1 MSPKLY
7 KSLST
12 SVSALL
18 VALLLSACHPRQPDD
33 LLTISGP
40 FEAVSLAPSK
50 SGYVYTRMQI
60 LETLINANDAGKLLP
75 GLAQSWDIDDQNR
88 RWTLH
93 LRPEVTFHNG
103 TPLTAEAVVHS
114 LKTALNNP
122 GPLLKAGIDSI
133 RATDPNTVVIQ
144 LQQPYLPFTAV
155 LAHYST
161 AILAPESYA
170 DNGDVVELYGTGP
183 YQLTEYIPPHKVKV
197 SRFDDYWSTPA
208 NIAQAEYLTGHRSES
223 RALMVKSG
231 EADIVYNL
239 DPASVDLLK
248 KSDQVQIDS
257 TMIPRSILIKV
268 NNAHPFFK
276 DLKTRKALSLAI
288 DRQSIA
294 ANILGAPGTGAS
306 QFFGPTMN
314 QWHLDD
320 LPEPVQDLK
329 QAKTLLTEAGWKPSK
344 DGTLVRNGQP
354 FQVRMITYANRPELM
369 LVATAIQAQWAE
381 LGIQLDVSMENA
393 SAIPSGHNDGSLQ
406 LALIARNFANIPD
419 PLATI
424 QADFSTAAGGDWG
437 PMNWNNTE
445 AFSLLTAM
453 KTESNANVLAQQR
466 QQLSR
471 LLAEDLPMI
480 PVSFY
485 VQQSAVANRVQGF
498 HFDPFERSFHIAQMS
513 LINQ

>member
-1 MSPKLY
+1 MYPTLC
-7 KSLST
+7 KSFST
-12 SVSALL
+12 LVSALL
-18 VALLLSACHPRQPDD
+18 ISLLLSACQPRQPDD

-60 LETLINANDAGKLLP
+60 LETLINTNDAGELLP
-75 GLAQSWDIDDQNR
+75 GLAQSWEIGDQNR

-93 LRPEVTFHNG
+93 LRPQVTFHNG
-103 TPLTAEAVVHS
+103 APLTADTVAHS
-114 LKTALNNP
+114 LQTALGHP
-122 GPLLKAGIDSI
+122 GPLLEAGIDSI
-133 RATDPNTVVIQ
+133 RAVDPDTVVIQ

-183 YQLTEYIPPHKVKV
+183 YQLTEYTPPHKVKV
-197 SRFDDYWSTPA
+197 SRFDEYWGTPA
-208 NIAQAEYLTGHRSES
+208 IIAHAEYLTGHRSES

-248 KSDQVQIDS
+248 KSDHVQIDS
-257 TMIPRSILIKV
+257 TLIPRSILIKV
-268 NNAHPFFK
+268 NNAHPFLN

-288 DRQSIA
+288 DRQGIA
-294 ANILGAPGTGAS
+294 ANILGAPGTAAS
-306 QFFGPTMN
+306 QFFGPTMHH
-314 QWHLDD
+314 WHLAG
-320 LPEPVQDLK
+320 LPEPVQDLE
-329 QAKTLLTEAGWKPSK
+329 QAKTLLAEAGWKQSE
-344 DGTLVRNGQP
+344 DGTLIRNGQP
-354 FQVRMITYANRPELM
+354 FQLRMITYANRPELM

-381 LGIQLDVSMENA
+381 LGIRLDVSMENA
-393 SAIPSGHNDGSLQ
+393 SAIPSGHADGSLQ

-419 PLATI
+419 PLGTI
-424 QADFSTAAGGDWG
+424 LADFSTAAGGDWG
-437 PMNWNNTE
+437 PMNWNNAK
-445 AFSLLTAM
+445 AFSLLSAM
-453 KTESNANVLAQQR
+453 KTEADANVLAQQR
-466 QQLSR
+466 RLLSA

-485 VQQSAVANRVQGF
+485 VQQSAVAKRVNGF
-498 HFDPFERSFHIAQMS
+498 HFDPFERSFRIAEMN
-513 LINQ
+513 LANL